1 MMPTR
6 KHFKYRIIIEQ
17 QDVENPLYVF
27 THPSFQEKQSVH
39 THRKKPQNPSR
50 AGWKT
55 CKGRKRK
62 KTGRKTPIMVYG
74 TQGDETQAMQEPKTG
89 QGKGPACQAKTSKQ
103 QHALCGEAAAS
114 ESRAEHQLP
123 ASSSVVSTPLRVQ
136 TTGGCWLTPLLPRP
150 PPPLPHKRQQLPTI
164 PFPSPPFF
172 LRPPLF
178 VPPNPPSPFEIAPKP
193 PGPGGDSP
201 PRRLPPR
208 RHQSPRLA
216 RVDPSHSFDP
226 ASRGRLR
233 FFPGRRRPDSGSA
246 GRSALIRRREVLLVS
261 PTSKPRFLIGL
272 SGGSLGAAVR
282 RRRRRVVGGMGLLRR
297 GIPSTRRG
305 AAA

>member
-1 MMPTR
+1 MLKT
-6 KHFKYRIIIEQ
+6 HFMYSHIQ
-17 QDVENPLYVF
+17 
-27 THPSFQEKQSVH
+27 SFQEKQSVH
-39 THRKKPQNPSR
+39 THRKKKPPKPISSR
-50 AGWKT
+50 LENLQRKKEEKKPDAKHRLWFMEHKET
-55 CKGRKRK
+55 KHKRCKSQKPAKGRDQRAKRRRASNN
-62 KTGRKTPIMVYG
+62 TRCAGRLL
-74 TQGDETQAMQEPKTG
+74 QARAEQSTNSPPPR
-89 QGKGPACQAKTSKQ
+89 QSSPLHSAYKQ
-103 QHALCGEAAAS
+103 Q
-114 ESRAEHQLP
+114 
-123 ASSSVVSTPLRVQ
+123 
-136 TTGGCWLTPLLPRP
+136 GGCWLTPLLPRP

-261 PTSKPRFLIGL
+261 PTSKPRFLLGL

-297 GIPSTRRG
+297 GISSTRRG